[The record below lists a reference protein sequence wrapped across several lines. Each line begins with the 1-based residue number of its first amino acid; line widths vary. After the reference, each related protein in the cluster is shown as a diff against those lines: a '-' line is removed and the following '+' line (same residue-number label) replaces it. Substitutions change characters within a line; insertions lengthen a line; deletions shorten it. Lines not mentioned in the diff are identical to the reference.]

1 MDRIRAHRP
10 YSSPRWGGQSSI
22 PTLQLD
28 ATFYRLDNLV
38 VWSHIP
44 KDGLSMIKH
53 VLLPVVLKPTHFVD
67 DNALVV
73 VLRDNNVDV
82 LKGLQVGTL
91 ELTIQ
96 HNRLFLFQ
104 SQCPEFASGMFSNAC
119 LSSLPQYTSLHYKRQ
134 DNFSHNVTTES
145 VAQQVSRSTQRHQYR
160 SSFLD
165 RQRPLFIESRIEKP
179 SLQCP

>member
-1 MDRIRAHRP
+1 MDRIRTRRP
-10 YSSPRWGGQSSI
+10 YSSPPWGGQSSI

-73 VLRDNNVDV
+73 VLRDNNVEV
-82 LKGLQVGTL
+82 LKVLAGWT
-91 ELTIQ
+91 
-96 HNRLFLFQ
+96 R
-104 SQCPEFASGMFSNAC
+104 
-119 LSSLPQYTSLHYKRQ
+119 
-134 DNFSHNVTTES
+134 
-145 VAQQVSRSTQRHQYR
+145 
-160 SSFLD
+160 
-165 RQRPLFIESRIEKP
+165 
-179 SLQCP
+179 